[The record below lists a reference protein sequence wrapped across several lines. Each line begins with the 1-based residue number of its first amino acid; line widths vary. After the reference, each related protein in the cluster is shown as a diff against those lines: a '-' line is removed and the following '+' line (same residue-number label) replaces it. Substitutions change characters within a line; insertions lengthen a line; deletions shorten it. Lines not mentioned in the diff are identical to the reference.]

1 MADKQSDT
9 VTMEIPRSMLRYFP
23 VEPTE
28 FLKLKQELGLTN
40 KECADAI
47 GRTVSRVSELT
58 HSKGASRAIYETVE
72 PKWRAFAEAKA
83 AKAAEA
89 PAAE

>member
-58 HSKGASRAIYETVE
+58 HSKGASRLVYERVE
-72 PKWRAFAEAKA
+72 PAWRAFAAK
-83 AKAAEA
+83 KAEA
-89 PAAE
+89 AAAAQAE